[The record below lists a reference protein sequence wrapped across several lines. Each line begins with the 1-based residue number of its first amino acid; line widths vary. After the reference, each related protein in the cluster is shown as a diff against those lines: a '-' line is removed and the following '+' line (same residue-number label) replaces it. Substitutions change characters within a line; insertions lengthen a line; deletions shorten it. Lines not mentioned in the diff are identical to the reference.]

1 MPEETAMATNWNAIL
16 SNTNNLQDVL
26 SILKKVLAQLDI
38 KVDETTVDEA
48 LAKIQSLDTDVNE
61 KLGVLAQEL
70 TDFEIEKNQAFQDL
84 LNSGGFRPFPTEVDL
99 KAYTPT
105 ISPVAAYAF
114 DTKKVWLWNGSAWV
128 DEGTSALDQAKL
140 YTNSFVKDVTTLSNN
155 TSLNAAN
162 KFGHWYLSSTSTYV
176 DLPPDFLLDD
186 NCVLRV
192 LQASG
197 GFFEQQLFKLNKP
210 DQVWKRKCLLAT
222 GEGVWRA
229 PCNRYLRSY
238 DSIDP
243 KTISIAGT
251 YVVTNPTN
259 MPTGFAGAALLFV
272 ENYGSF
278 TIRTIT
284 RTDNLNSFKQVNNT
298 EWVST
303 QLTNITSDKLAID
316 FAYRGLFANGDF
328 NTLINEGNY
337 LVSGT
342 KVNGPSW
349 MTDTAIVDVK
359 RLGNFVI
366 QRATSQSTIETIA
379 QRRGVAS
386 GGVWVFEAWARV
398 GVPNGSGGASSL
410 TGKRIAF
417 IGDSIVEGGDYP
429 ERIGVRYG
437 ATIHKFGF
445 GGCRAGRYTASP
457 LGYDKQCMYNIA
469 KCINSG
475 DYSSLIAGAQWTR
488 DNANDDNTPQA
499 NAMAALNWMNVDIL
513 VIAFGTND
521 WTGTPLG
528 TDLIPDSTG
537 TTYKGAMCFIVEQ
550 ILSKYPHLQI
560 VLEGMSFRLRADG
573 TPDPA
578 IHSDNTANWV
588 GKYLVEYQQ
597 ALLDIGEKYHIPVHN
612 MYKFSGINSMN
623 YTSYLRDGVHPISS
637 SGYQHWA
644 NKIGSFLN
652 ASI

>member
-1 MPEETAMATNWNAIL
+1 MA
-16 SNTNNLQDVL
+16 
-26 SILKKVLAQLDI
+26 
-38 KVDETTVDEA
+38 DEIIT
-48 LAKIQSLDTDVNE
+48 K
-61 KLGVLAQEL
+61 QEL
-70 TDFEIEKNQAFQDL
+70 IDAKPDVKNLGEAANGNETGIVTPRYGEPYLTAPAAIKKIIDA
-84 LNSGGFRPFPTEVDL
+84 GGFRPFSTEVEL

-105 ISPVAAYAF
+105 TSPVAAYAF
-114 DTKKVWLWNGSAWV
+114 DTKKVWMWEQISADGVEPKVFGWL

-140 YTNSFVKDVTTLSNN
+140 YTNLFVKDVTTLSNN

-162 KFGHWYLSSTSTYV
+162 KFGHWFLSSTNTYV
-176 DLPPDFLLDD
+176 DLPTDFLLDD

-222 GEGVWRA
+222 GEGAWRT
-229 PCNRYLRSY
+229 PGNRYLRSY

-251 YVVTNPTN
+251 YVVTSPTN
-259 MPTGFAGAALLFV
+259 MPTGFAGAALLIV
-272 ENYGSF
+272 ENFGNF

-298 EWVST
+298 DWVST

-337 LVSGT
+337 LVSGV

-386 GGVWVFEAWARV
+386 GGIWSFEAWARV

-410 TGKRIAF
+410 AGKRIAF

-429 ERIGVRYG
+429 ERIGTRYG
-437 ATIHKFGF
+437 ATVYKFGF

-528 TDLIPDSTG
+528 TDLTPDSTG

-573 TPDPA
+573 TADPA

-597 ALLDIGEKYHIPVHN
+597 ALLDVGEKYHIPVHN